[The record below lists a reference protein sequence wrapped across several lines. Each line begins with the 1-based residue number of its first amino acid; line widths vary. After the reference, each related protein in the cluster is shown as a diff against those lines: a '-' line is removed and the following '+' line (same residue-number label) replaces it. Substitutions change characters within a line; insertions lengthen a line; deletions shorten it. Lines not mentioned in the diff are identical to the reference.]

1 MPDQK
6 DQQEENE
13 GDSTQGGAGS
23 GVEDNSSGGEQQGE
37 GGHKEMSEQPTA
49 AGALWTRSS
58 HPLIRKALSILGI
71 KPDKGLILDPNKAE
85 VRKIIEELDKKRKIW
100 VLINNKF
107 LHNNQIF
114 LYMDDNGRVFAEPT
128 ATLATGVN
136 MDNPIVQSNP
146 LLDYMANKQGD
157 QVLIASDR
165 VKWSNFNPL
174 QVSKQG
180 EGGNPEAYATQLIY
194 VPEVVKQK
202 EGASVNYQVGS
213 WFMRRQVIGT
223 ELKKIEFVSGGM
235 NFNLQTYIEALG
247 VDNPLV
253 KYMGGIYFEE
263 EMQSSASKGL
273 TGAFVLMPLVIT
285 TPQPVYASAFDEY
298 KTEPILYYEP
308 QAEEQTPSHTFLLL
322 RKLAQPK
329 HTRAER
335 SAPVPQSA
343 PEIIDTV
350 IKESTPSIP
359 ELAPVVMSL
368 PAIHEQ
374 TKVTTESVAQQADEA
389 HIVERTQSSPT
400 IATIAEP
407 SLTTPNLT
415 DDTEKSE
422 VRDDEVIKQ
431 SVHTRPVIEEEDK
444 SVVLVDPVQVNT
456 AFKKAQLN
464 VFENL
469 HSAVQTTNLI
479 RELRAKYGYENV
491 VAVSGDGNLPDDPEQ
506 PLVLRI
512 REGKHQNYFAEMTIS
527 KGFTAAREKRREATD
542 TLKDKYIIRVKK
554 SESAARQENLDRA
567 FSDLHELGNQSWDK
581 VRIQAERRRAG
592 PQARS
597 RTVI

>member
-6 DQQEENE
+6 DQEENE

-23 GVEDNSSGGEQQGE
+23 EVEDDSSGGGQQGE
-37 GGHKEMSEQPTA
+37 GGHKDMSEQPTA

-71 KPDKGLILDPNKAE
+71 NPDKGLILDPNKAE

-114 LYMDDNGRVFAEPT
+114 LYMDDKGRVFAEPT
-128 ATLATGVN
+128 ATLATDVN

-146 LLDYMANKQGD
+146 LLDYMPNNQGD
-157 QVLIASDR
+157 QVLISSDR
-165 VKWSNFNPL
+165 VKWSYFNPL

-180 EGGNPEAYATQLIY
+180 EGGKPEAYATQLIY
-194 VPEVVKQK
+194 VPEEIKHK
-202 EGASVNYQVGS
+202 EGARVNYQVGS
-213 WFMRRQVIGT
+213 WFMRREVTAT

-263 EMQSSASKGL
+263 EMQSSASKVL
-273 TGAFVLMPLVIT
+273 TGPFVLMPLVIT

-298 KTEPILYYEP
+298 KTEPILYYEA
-308 QAEEQTPSHTFLLL
+308 QAEEQRPSHTFLLL

-329 HTRAER
+329 LSRAEKP
-335 SAPVPQSA
+335 APIPQSA
-343 PEIIDTV
+343 PEIIDSV
-350 IKESTPSIP
+350 IRESTASIP

-374 TKVTTESVAQQADEA
+374 PKATIESITEQADKA
-389 HIVERTQSSPT
+389 HSVEHTQPSPKIVTVP
-400 IATIAEP
+400 EP
-407 SLTTPNLT
+407 SLTTSNVT
-415 DDTEKSE
+415 EDTEKLE
-422 VRDDEVIKQ
+422 GRNDEVIEQ
-431 SVHTRPVIEEEDK
+431 SENTRPVIKREEQ
-444 SVVLVDPVQVNT
+444 SLVLVNPDDINKV
-456 AFKKAQLN
+456 FKKAQLN

-527 KGFTAAREKRREATD
+527 KGFTAARDKRREATD

-554 SESAARQENLDRA
+554 FESSASQKHLDTA

-581 VRIQAERRRAG
+581 VRIRAERRRAG

-597 RTVI
+597 RTVM